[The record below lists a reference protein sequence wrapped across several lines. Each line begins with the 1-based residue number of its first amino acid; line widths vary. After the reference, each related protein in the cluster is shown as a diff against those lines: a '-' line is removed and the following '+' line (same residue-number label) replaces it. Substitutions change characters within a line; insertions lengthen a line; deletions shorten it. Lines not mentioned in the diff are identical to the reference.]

1 MKAIESSE
9 WVIDG
14 ALTVWEP
21 SAQMAEAPKDT
32 PTDPTPPS
40 FLQKDH
46 IRGVLTQRQAGNTHR
61 AYTCAVATLPGPLN
75 PDAMTQAVNNF
86 VRSHEGLRS
95 TFVVNTDTAGAQ
107 GTDGGASDAAAAKPS
122 GGQPE
127 FGGASV
133 ERKTVPASVIDLVP
147 RLLAEAP
154 DDGGETTA
162 NDILND
168 YLPTH
173 AVFDHF
179 PGFVIGAVDKGKYCE
194 VFYAVD
200 HAFGDG
206 LSLCVGILELMARYT
221 GTPAPGLVEDT
232 HPSFVEYTREEYQ
245 RAATVTPD
253 SPGVKLMQE
262 FVQVTGGVP
271 RFPLPTGI
279 ENNEPQPVKE
289 TQADFTLADAN
300 DVKVL
305 RSLAHE
311 KGVSFSTVVFALL
324 ALAEHKAAK
333 TSRYS
338 TIVVNSTRGK
348 KYATSQGWFCNFN
361 PLTFDITSETLDD
374 ILPTVAEAQQKMREV
389 LYEPV
394 HASIMPLLATGAVD
408 ASIFDSPQLVT
419 YMDLSWFTE
428 PQGSNIRLL
437 TGTGKTKNA
446 SLWVFRNPDGLLVG
460 SQAPDNPVAAE
471 SLQTFFHA
479 FRDAVQDAVSRR
491 Q

>member
-21 SAQMAEAPKDT
+21 SAQMAQAPKDT

-154 DDGGETTA
+154 DDAGETTA

>member
-32 PTDPTPPS
+32 PTDPTLPS

-154 DDGGETTA
+154 DDAGETTA

>member
-154 DDGGETTA
+154 DDAGETTA

-389 LYEPV
+389 RYEPV